1 MAKSRETS
9 WGRTELIEQGVERTG
24 TQAGAYMYPLRQ
36 PGQQSVSPRNSR
48 ATTRQQANRNKW
60 ARWDIR
66 STIEVF
72 GERKRPA
79 SAEWLSAHDA
89 RTLLSVCAIRVT
101 PTRCPY
107 GVCYSAPRSS
117 STDTEK
123 PSRSAEVAWSPGRYS
138 PCSVY
143 SAPCRARTVTLLL
156 TGSTIQYSSM
166 PAAA

>member
-101 PTRCPY
+101 PTSCLT
-107 GVCYSAPRSS
+107 VSAIRRRGAHRPTPRSRPGVLRS
-117 STDTEK
+117 HGPPGDTARARYTLH
-123 PSRSAEVAWSPGRYS
+123 PVAPGR
-138 PCSVY
+138 
-143 SAPCRARTVTLLL
+143 
-156 TGSTIQYSSM
+156 
-166 PAAA
+166 